1 MEEQK
6 PKNNLAIPF
15 AIIIAGALIAGAVIF
30 TSKNKQQA
38 PTDSQVQKAD
48 VKIREISSSDHILG
62 NPKAEIVVV
71 EYSDF
76 ECPFCQSFH
85 SAMKQ
90 IMDEY
95 GKDGKVAWVYR
106 HFWAER
112 KTQTGQIFHP
122 YGGVAAEAS
131 ECVAELGGNEKF
143 WAFANGL
150 LESQQTQSTKIKDLS
165 SMATSIGIDKTAFDT
180 CASSRK
186 YKDAVQKEYDEAVK
200 LGVSGTPTSFL
211 VSKAGTFPIEGAL
224 PYAELKKAIEQVLEL
239 N

>member
-1 MEEQK
+1 MEVQQ
-6 PKNNLAIPF
+6 KNNLAVPV
-15 AIIIAGALIAGAVIF
+15 AIVIAGALIAGAVIF
-30 TSKNKQQA
+30 TNNKPVA
-38 PTDSQVQKAD
+38 TTPATVQKAD
-48 VKIREISSSDHILG
+48 IKIRDVTATDHILG

-76 ECPFCQSFH
+76 ECPYCQVFH
-85 SAMKQ
+85 TAMKQ

-95 GKDGKVAWVYR
+95 GTKGKVAWVYR
-106 HFWAER
+106 NFWAER

-122 YGGVAAEAS
+122 HGGVAAEAG

-143 WAFANGL
+143 WSFANTL
-150 LESQQTQSTKIKDLS
+150 LESQQTQTEKIKDLS
-165 SMATSIGIDKTAFDT
+165 ALATSIGIEKGAFDA

-200 LGVSGTPTSFL
+200 LGISGTPTSFL

-224 PYAELKKAIEQVLEL
+224 PYAELKKAIEQVLDL